1 MLNGKGLFVWHDNR
15 QYLGDWKDN
24 MMAGFGS
31 YKWGDGRIFMG
42 QYVNDKKEGHG
53 IYLWADGRAYNGEW
67 LEGKQH
73 GNGYYVVI
81 DNTQADNLKIK
92 KGSWIQGKRQEWI
105 TNITEEEIAEQKSEY
120 QKIKDRLQSFDKDIV
135 RIEETMK
142 KLVIQQLG
150 DKSNYDTSL

>member
-1 MLNGKGLFVWHDNR
+1 
-15 QYLGDWKDN
+15 

-81 DNTQADNLKIK
+81 DSTQVDNLKIK

-105 TNITEEEIAEQKSEY
+105 TNITEEEIAEQKGEY
-120 QKIKDRLQSFDKDIV
+120 QKIKDRL
-135 RIEETMK
+135 
-142 KLVIQQLG
+142 
-150 DKSNYDTSL
+150 